1 MEPLEEVSSEED
13 WSEEAWAWS
22 SGDLKDWVEPSR
34 FTRVLGCAGSTCMR
48 GSLHQI
54 HPLLGPYLAIYASRS
69 TDASDTYHREGMI
82 DP

>member
-34 FTRVLGCAGSTCMR
+34 FTRVLGCAGSTCI
-48 GSLHQI
+48 GQ
-54 HPLLGPYLAIYASRS
+54 LASNTSPTWPVSGHLCIKE
-69 TDASDTYHREGMI
+69 HRCI
-82 DP
+82 